1 MKAAAAAAVIVVA
14 ACTDLA
20 TGIGGRPGPEA
31 GLLRGKQPV
40 RSAGVTHV
48 ARLTDGITAA
58 PGDPPR
64 TDLTSLFSS
73 PGGHVVYDLG
83 SSVPI
88 ACVALDADSG
98 SSYTLNVSAD
108 GVTWQPMST
117 AATTGEPGV
126 QTRVVRKLTAAG
138 RYVRLA
144 VEPGGGPHAV
154 AELSIAS
161 ASASD
166 CPSRWPPPLALQR
179 GTPVESSALSKW
191 WLFIALASA
200 YVLAYRRKLPDFIKL
215 LVAAPLGIGLAVAIQ
230 LADVWPPPSSLHA
243 PLAGGAAIV
252 AAAVA
257 VRVVVSRLR
266 RRR

>member
-1 MKAAAAAAVIVVA
+1 MKAAAAAAVMAMA

-40 RSAGVTHV
+40 SSAGVTHV

-58 PGDPPR
+58 PGDPAR

-73 PGGHVVYDLG
+73 PGGHVIYDLG
-83 SSVPI
+83 ASVPI
-88 ACVALDADSG
+88 TCVALDADSG

-108 GVTWQPMST
+108 GVAWQPMST
-117 AATTGEPGV
+117 AATVGDPGI
-126 QTRVVRKLTAAG
+126 QTRAVRELTAVG

-154 AELSIAS
+154 AELSIS
-161 ASASD
+161 SD
-166 CPSRWPPPLALQR
+166 CASRWPPPLAPQR
-179 GTPVESSALSKW
+179 GTLIESAALSKW
-191 WLFIALASA
+191 WLFVVLASA

-215 LVAAPLGIGLAVAIQ
+215 LVAAPLGIGLALALQ
-230 LADVWPPPSSLHA
+230 LAEIWPPPSSLHA
-243 PLAGGAAIV
+243 PLAAGAAIL

-257 VRVVVSRLR
+257 VRVVVSRIR

>member
-1 MKAAAAAAVIVVA
+1 MKAAAAAAVMVVA

-31 GLLRGKQPV
+31 GLLRGKQPL

-58 PGDPPR
+58 PGDPAR

-83 SSVPI
+83 SAVAI
-88 ACVALDADSG
+88 TCVALDADSG

-108 GVTWQPMST
+108 GVAWQPMST
-117 AATTGEPGV
+117 AVTVGEPGI
-126 QTRVVRKLTAAG
+126 QTRAVRKLTAVG

-154 AELSIAS
+154 AELSL

-166 CPSRWPPPLALQR
+166 CTSRWPPPLAVQR
-179 GTPVESSALSKW
+179 GTLLESSALSKW
-191 WLFIALASA
+191 WLFVALASA
-200 YVLAYRRKLPDFIKL
+200 YVLAFRRKLPDFIKL
-215 LVAAPLGIGLAVAIQ
+215 LVAAPLGIGLALAIQ
-230 LADVWPPPSSLHA
+230 LADIWPPPSSLHA
-243 PLAGGAAIV
+243 PLAGGAAIL

-257 VRVVVSRLR
+257 IRVVVSRIR

>member
-1 MKAAAAAAVIVVA
+1 MKAVAAAAVMVVA
-14 ACTDLA
+14 ACSDLA

-40 RSAGVTHV
+40 SSAGVTHV

-58 PGDPPR
+58 AGDPPR
-64 TDLTSLFSS
+64 TDLTSLFS
-73 PGGHVVYDLG
+73 PRGGHVVYDLG

-98 SSYTLNVSAD
+98 SSYTLQVSAD
-108 GVTWQPMST
+108 AVTWHPMST
-117 AATTGEPGV
+117 AATIGEPGI
-126 QTRVVRKLTAAG
+126 QTRAVRNVTAVG

-161 ASASD
+161 AAD
-166 CPSRWPPPLALQR
+166 CAVRWPPPLASQR
-179 GTPVESSALSKW
+179 GTLIERAALSKW
-191 WLFIALASA
+191 WLFVALASA
-200 YVLAYRRKLPDFIKL
+200 YVLAYRRTLPDFVKL
-215 LVAAPLGIGLAVAIQ
+215 LVAAPLGIGIALAIQ
-230 LADVWPPPSSLHA
+230 LADVWPPPSSMHA
-243 PLAGGAAIV
+243 PLVAGAAIV

>member
-1 MKAAAAAAVIVVA
+1 MRAAAAAAVMVVA

-31 GLLRGKQPV
+31 GLLRGKQPTS
-40 RSAGVTHV
+40 SAGVTHV

-58 PGDPPR
+58 PGDLPR

-83 SSVPI
+83 SAVPI
-88 ACVALDADSG
+88 TCVALDADTG
-98 SSYTLNVSAD
+98 SRYTLNVSAD
-108 GVTWQPMST
+108 AVAWQPMLT
-117 AATTGEPGV
+117 VATTGEPGI
-126 QTRVVRKLTAAG
+126 QTRAVRKLTAVG

-154 AELSIAS
+154 AELSL

-166 CPSRWPPPLALQR
+166 CTSRWPPPLAVQR
-179 GTPVESSALSKW
+179 GTPVESAALSKW
-191 WLFIALASA
+191 WLFVALASA

-215 LVAAPLGIGLAVAIQ
+215 LVAAPLGIGLALAIQ
-230 LADVWPPPSSLHA
+230 LAEIWPPPSSMHG

>member
-1 MKAAAAAAVIVVA
+1 MKAVAAAAVMVVA
-14 ACTDLA
+14 ACSDLA

-40 RSAGVTHV
+40 SAAGVTHV

-64 TDLTSLFSS
+64 TDLTSLFS
-73 PGGHVVYDLG
+73 PRGGHVVYDLG

-88 ACVALDADSG
+88 TCVALDADSG

-108 GVTWQPMST
+108 AVTWQPMST
-117 AATTGEPGV
+117 AAAIGEPGI
-126 QTRVVRKLTAAG
+126 QTRAVRNLTAVG
-138 RYVRLA
+138 RYVRLV
-144 VEPGGGPHAV
+144 VEPGAGPHAV

-161 ASASD
+161 D
-166 CPSRWPPPLALQR
+166 CASRWPPPLAPQR
-179 GTPVESSALSKW
+179 GTLIESAALSKW
-191 WLFIALASA
+191 WLFVALASA
-200 YVLAYRRKLPDFIKL
+200 YVLAYRRTLPDFVKL
-215 LVAAPLGIGLAVAIQ
+215 LVAAPLGIGIALAIQ
-230 LADVWPPPSSLHA
+230 LADVWPPPPSMHA

>member
-1 MKAAAAAAVIVVA
+1 VKTAAAAAVMVVA
-14 ACTDLA
+14 GCTDLA

-40 RSAGVTHV
+40 SSAGVTHV

-58 PGDPPR
+58 PGDLPR

-83 SSVPI
+83 SAVPI
-88 ACVALDADSG
+88 RCVALDADTG
-98 SSYTLNVSAD
+98 SKYTLNVSAD
-108 GVTWQPMST
+108 AVAWQPMLT
-117 AATTGEPGV
+117 AATTGEPGI
-126 QTRVVRKLTAAG
+126 QTRAIRNLTAVG

-144 VEPGGGPHAV
+144 VEPGSGPHAV
-154 AELSIAS
+154 AELSMS
-161 ASASD
+161 SD
-166 CPSRWPPPLALQR
+166 CAARWPPPLAVQR
-179 GTPVESSALSKW
+179 GTPVETSALSKW
-191 WLFIALASA
+191 WLFVALASA

-215 LVAAPLGIGLAVAIQ
+215 LVAAPLGIGLALAIQ
-230 LADVWPPPSSLHA
+230 LAQIWPPPPSLRA

-257 VRVVVSRLR
+257 VRVVVSRR
-266 RRR
+266 RRPR

>member
-1 MKAAAAAAVIVVA
+1 MRAAAAAAVMVVA
-14 ACTDLA
+14 ACADLA

-40 RSAGVTHV
+40 SSAGVTHV

-58 PGDPPR
+58 PGDPAR

-73 PGGHVVYDLG
+73 PGGNVVYDLG

-108 GVTWQPMST
+108 AVAWQPMLR
-117 AATTGEPGV
+117 AATTGEPGI
-126 QTRVVRKLTAAG
+126 QTRAVRKLTAVG

-144 VEPGGGPHAV
+144 VDPGGGPHAV

-161 ASASD
+161 ASD
-166 CPSRWPPPLALQR
+166 CAARWPPPLALQR
-179 GTPVESSALSKW
+179 GTLVETSALNKW
-191 WLFIALASA
+191 WLFVALASA

-215 LVAAPLGIGLAVAIQ
+215 LVAAPLGIGLALAIQ
-230 LADVWPPPSSLHA
+230 LAEIWPPPSSLHA